1 MFAGEITGEQ
11 ADRIWL
17 TGWWD
22 FCGMTD
28 IMPELAKWD
37 NFYVIVGSAAGA
49 LIGLQFVV
57 LTLIAQRPSQGLAE
71 GGAAFG
77 SPTTVHFSSVL
88 FLSALL
94 VVPWESISGLGE
106 LWGALGLVGVVYS
119 LIVIRRVWTQS
130 AYKPV
135 FEDWLFHTVTPLVS
149 YATLVIS
156 AFAARLHFRAALF
169 CVGAAALL
177 LLFTGIHNAWDSVS
191 YHVLVRAAGKL
202 KEKQSDSPPQ

>member
-1 MFAGEITGEQ
+1 
-11 ADRIWL
+11 
-17 TGWWD
+17 
-22 FCGMTD
+22 
-28 IMPELAKWD
+28 MPELAKWD

-57 LTLIAQRPSQGLAE
+57 LTLVAQRPSRNIAE

-94 VVPWESISGLGE
+94 QAPWESIFTVAVV
-106 LWGALGLVGVVYS
+106 WGALGFVGVAYS
-119 LIVIRRVWTQS
+119 LIVIRRVRGQS

-135 FEDWLFHTVTPLVS
+135 FEDWLFHCVTPLIG
-149 YATLVIS
+149 YAALAIS
-156 AFAARLHFRAALF
+156 AFEARLQTRQALF
-169 CVGAAALL
+169 CVSAATLL

-191 YHVLVRAAGKL
+191 YHVVARAAKIAERKRESG
-202 KEKQSDSPPQ
+202 S

>member
-1 MFAGEITGEQ
+1 M
-11 ADRIWL
+11 L
-17 TGWWD
+17 
-22 FCGMTD
+22 
-28 IMPELAKWD
+28 ELAKWA

-57 LTLIAQRPSQGLAE
+57 LTLIAQRPSESFAE

-77 SPTTVHFSSVL
+77 SPTTVHLSSVL

-94 VVPWESISGLGE
+94 VVPWNSVSRVAD
-106 LWGALGLVGVVYS
+106 LWGALGLIGVVYS

-135 FEDWLFHTVTPLVS
+135 FEDWFFHTVTPLVS
-149 YATLVIS
+149 YGALLIS
-156 AFAARLHFRAALF
+156 AFEARLHFRDALF
-169 CVGAAALL
+169 YVSGAALL

-191 YHVLVRAAGKL
+191 WHVMVRASKSSQHKREG
-202 KEKQSDSPPQ
+202 